1 MSKIN
6 NYELMWILSSEES
19 DESIEETINSIKNNI
34 SNSGGEISVF
44 ESYGRRKLAYE
55 LSGNKDGNYYLSRFS
70 MDTLKVNELDDQL
83 NKENKVLRH
92 LITSISPQ
100 DVLISPDKMDE
111 VPETKRFKR

>member
-6 NYELMWILSSEES
+6 NYELMWILSPEES
-19 DESIEETINSIKNNI
+19 DDSIDETINTIKNNI
-34 SNSGGEISVF
+34 SNSGGEINAF

-70 MDTLKVNELDDQL
+70 MDTMKINELDDQL

-92 LITSISPQ
+92 IITSISPK